1 MPDKVM
7 QGVGQ
12 ERFGMRQRGY
22 EIVRLLSAGLSSGLW
37 WATGANTANVS
48 RWRSCGLW
56 LPPPKLHRRKTKY

>member
-12 ERFGMRQRGY
+12 ERFGMRQLWY

-37 WATGANTANVS
+37 RAQPRQSSVGLGSVACGS
-48 RWRSCGLW
+48 PLQSCIDE
-56 LPPPKLHRRKTKY
+56 KQSIE